1 MKGSR
6 AALRKIV
13 VFEPNP
19 ESWIWMLL
27 GKVAEIRSKFAGDL
41 GMALA
46 PSNETMHANQICYAT
61 IVALVGAVAC
71 SGNHSLQ
78 NEDIQRQAAL
88 LSFNNCDE
96 LERYIKDVAVKYMRS
111 QLEQSKAGVGVLA
124 GARAADA
131 SPSTGAGP
139 SAYTQTNTQ
148 VAGVDEA
155 DIVKSDG
162 TRIFVLAGGSA
173 LYIVRSWPASQLS
186 RSAKVPIEGFA
197 RDLFLVADANH
208 PSALAPTA
216 VVFSQLYAPYSAGQR
231 GIAVPCPLNLSLRA
245 CGFPSAI
252 KVTVL
257 DISDE
262 AQPRVT
268 GEYYLPGS
276 YDTSRRIGSS
286 IRIVSNDFLRYPETV
301 KWYPDATGEIYL
313 DQANLSAAFDKLIRD
328 NEVAIRSASLDQ
340 YLPESRHI
348 LPDGSIKSLPYQC
361 TEFSRT
367 NGPTEPGFVTVS
379 TIDTS
384 AGTFTR
390 SSIVS
395 NASVV
400 YASAKALYVAAGHY
414 WWWPQPGQK
423 SFTYLHKFDLTQP
436 TQAVYLGS
444 GGVEGLVGNQF
455 SMDEDVGGNLRVATS
470 IFNRV
475 SDPQSPWGHLEI
487 TNRLSVLSPQ
497 GTNLALIGQSEDF
510 FPGEQIYGTRFVGE
524 RGYVVTFRRVDPLS
538 VFDLRD
544 PARPRKVG
552 ELEVPG
558 FSTYLQPL
566 DENHLLAIGEY
577 LPPNNNWTGRS
588 VQLSLFD
595 VSDASH
601 PIRSFNQ
608 LVGSSSAYSEAQY
621 DHKAFTWFAE
631 KGLLAIPF
639 FDWNASA
646 IGPQYWR
653 DFVSGIRVFGVDV
666 AQGIS
671 DKGMLSMRDVYQ
683 TLNYR
688 TWSWAWA
695 PMARRGLIASSDT
708 DVFVYAVSDAGIRSA
723 NLVQLDTPLA
733 TVLFDAPTF

>member
-1 MKGSR
+1 M
-6 AALRKIV
+6 LV
-13 VFEPNP
+13 VKF
-19 ESWIWMLL
+19 
-27 GKVAEIRSKFAGDL
+27 AEIRSKIADDL

-46 PSNETMHANQICYAT
+46 ASKETMHANQACYAT

-71 SGNHSLQ
+71 SGNHLLQ

-96 LERYIKDVAVKYMRS
+96 LEGYIKDVAVKYMRS
-111 QLEQSKAGVGVLA
+111 QLEQSKAGVGAIA
-124 GARAADA
+124 GAAAGPRAAEA
-131 SPSTGAGP
+131 SPSAGAGP

-162 TRIFVLAGGSA
+162 TRIFVLAGGTA

-197 RDLFLVADANH
+197 RDLFLVTDANH

-216 VVFSQLYAPYSAGQR
+216 VVFSQLYAPYSVAQG
-231 GIAVPCPLNLSLRA
+231 GATVPSPLNPSLRA
-245 CGFPSAI
+245 CGFPSAF

-262 AQPRVT
+262 AHPRT
-268 GEYYLPGS
+268 MGEYYLPGS

-301 KWYPDATGEIYL
+301 KWYPDVTPEIYL
-313 DQANLSAAFDKLIRD
+313 DRAKLSAAFDKRIRD

-384 AGTFTR
+384 AGTLTR

-436 TQAVYLGS
+436 TRAVYLGS

-455 SMDEDVGGNLRVATS
+455 SMDEDAGGNLRVATS

-475 SDPQSPWGHLEI
+475 ADPQSPWGHFEI

-510 FPGEQIYGTRFVGE
+510 FPGEQIYGVRFVGE
-524 RGYVVTFRRVDPLS
+524 KGYVVTFRRVDPLS
-538 VFDLRD
+538 VFDLHD

-639 FDWNASA
+639 FDWNVSA

-671 DKGMLSMRDVYQ
+671 DKGMLNMRDVYQ

-695 PMARRGLIASSDT
+695 PMARRGLMASNDT

-723 NLVQLDTPLA
+723 NLLQLDTPLA